1 MLAYLV
7 LVILFVTAIILAL
20 DRWPVDVVAL
30 SVLLLLAITR
40 ILTPEESLAGFAAP
54 VTVIVAAMY
63 MLGAGLRRT
72 GAAAVLSDGLVR
84 IAGHDERRIV
94 LSVVLVSGLL
104 SAFMSNLAV
113 FALMLPA
120 TLTLVERY
128 DLRPGRVLL
137 PMAIGCNVG
146 GLLTLLGSTPN
157 LAASDILVQ
166 YGYSPLGMFAFTPVA
181 LPALLGGAIYLMYVS
196 RHILPRGKVQ
206 RRVQPSLSEI
216 AREYGLERGLYELRV
231 HQNSSLIGLPLQSL
245 NLRQDFAVSILE
257 VQRGSERISP
267 PPPSMALQPNDIIIV
282 EGRPGAVAHF
292 AAQHDLEPLGRVSL
306 EAVAKRLPEGVLLAE
321 VIVPPRSP
329 LVGRTPIEVGLR
341 TRFGIHAIA
350 LQREGEVIT
359 EGVRTTRL
367 RVGDS
372 LLVQGT
378 RSALRRAVDE
388 GWLIVAHYLEPEPGT
403 EPTPKVWVAAAIVIV
418 MVVTAATGL
427 LPLVIS
433 SLLAVVLMVATG
445 CLKPY
450 EMYRV
455 VHWRTVIMIAALLPL
470 GTAMAKSGAADL
482 LGNALTAS
490 LGPWGGKAVL
500 SGLFLLG
507 VLLTQVLSNTAVTV
521 LLTPVAL
528 HLSQEFQLS
537 PAWLA
542 LTVVFASSSSFL
554 TPLTDALNLMVREQG
569 QYRFRDYLLAS
580 LPIVL
585 LFWGLLVV
593 LAH

>member
-1 MLAYLV
+1 M
-7 LVILFVTAIILAL
+7 
-20 DRWPVDVVAL
+20 
-30 SVLLLLAITR
+30 
-40 ILTPEESLAGFAAP
+40 
-54 VTVIVAAMY
+54 
-63 MLGAGLRRT
+63 
-72 GAAAVLSDGLVR
+72 
-84 IAGHDERRIV
+84 
-94 LSVVLVSGLL
+94 
-104 SAFMSNLAV
+104 
-113 FALMLPA
+113 
-120 TLTLVERY
+120 
-128 DLRPGRVLL
+128 
-137 PMAIGCNVG
+137 
-146 GLLTLLGSTPN
+146 
-157 LAASDILVQ
+157 
-166 YGYSPLGMFAFTPVA
+166 
-181 LPALLGGAIYLMYVS
+181 
-196 RHILPRGKVQ
+196 
-206 RRVQPSLSEI
+206 
-216 AREYGLERGLYELRV
+216 
-231 HQNSSLIGLPLQSL
+231 
-245 NLRQDFAVSILE
+245 
-257 VQRGSERISP
+257 
-267 PPPSMALQPNDIIIV
+267 
-282 EGRPGAVAHF
+282 
-292 AAQHDLEPLGRVSL
+292 
-306 EAVAKRLPEGVLLAE
+306 
-321 VIVPPRSP
+321 
-329 LVGRTPIEVGLR
+329 
-341 TRFGIHAIA
+341 
-350 LQREGEVIT
+350 
-359 EGVRTTRL
+359 
-367 RVGDS
+367 
-372 LLVQGT
+372 
-378 RSALRRAVDE
+378 
-388 GWLIVAHYLEPEPGT
+388 AHYLEPEPGT

-482 LGNALTAS
+482 LGNALTVS